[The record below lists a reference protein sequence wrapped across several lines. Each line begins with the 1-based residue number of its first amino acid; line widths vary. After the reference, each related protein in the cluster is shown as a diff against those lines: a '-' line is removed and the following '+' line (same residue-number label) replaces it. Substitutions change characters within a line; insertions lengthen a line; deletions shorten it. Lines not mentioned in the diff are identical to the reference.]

1 MHINQE
7 SQNFLFSVIIVILFF
22 LFLSCCL
29 FGRNR
34 GMEHMSCQCVGES
47 GSTYWFPMGETVGV
61 CICDATKQNKDGRK
75 CVTGYSSEDC

>member
-1 MHINQE
+1 
-7 SQNFLFSVIIVILFF
+7 
-22 LFLSCCL
+22 
-29 FGRNR
+29 
-34 GMEHMSCQCVGES
+34 MEHMSCQCVGES